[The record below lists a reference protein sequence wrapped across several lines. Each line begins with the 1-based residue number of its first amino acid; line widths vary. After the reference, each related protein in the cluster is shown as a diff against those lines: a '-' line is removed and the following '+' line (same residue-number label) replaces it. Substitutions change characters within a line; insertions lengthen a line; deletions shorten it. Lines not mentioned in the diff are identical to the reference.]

1 MAYFEKGVKLWYI
14 MYLPRLAL
22 RFARFFSYEAEEW
35 NNGVQHAYAEQA
47 GLCGDCVPFV
57 IPFCG
62 DSEVTDAAAGGA
74 VCFKNGSIVM
84 EAPSGK

>member
-1 MAYFEKGVKLWYI
+1 MVYHVSSTPGITVCSV
-14 MYLPRLAL
+14 
-22 RFARFFSYEAEEW
+22 FSYEAEEW
-35 NNGVQHAYAEQA
+35 NNGVQHAYAEQV

-74 VCFKNGSIVM
+74 VCFSSIVM